1 MCDSG
6 KPIVNPCILSRNVI
20 NPSLQ
25 CDSSSTVPTVLRAR
39 AAHALFVEHVSRT
52 RLKMAAAF
60 MSLFNSA
67 VLIDGDYSVTRCIDY
82 RP

>member
-1 MCDSG
+1 
-6 KPIVNPCILSRNVI
+6 
-20 NPSLQ
+20 
-25 CDSSSTVPTVLRAR
+25 VPTVLRAR